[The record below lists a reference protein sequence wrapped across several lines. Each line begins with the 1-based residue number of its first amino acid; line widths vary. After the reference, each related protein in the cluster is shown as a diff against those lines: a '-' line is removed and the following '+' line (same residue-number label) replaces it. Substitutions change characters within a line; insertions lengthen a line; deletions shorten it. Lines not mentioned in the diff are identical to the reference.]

1 VTVFL
6 RPFGF
11 GTTAVSK
18 FDNELIRLNLNP
30 HDMGIDKDCVVD
42 LRGLTEVSSNGIG
55 DEGFDLSCRN
65 PADGAGLLGPSLQ
78 QSR

>member
-1 VTVFL
+1 MFSP
-6 RPFGF
+6 PFGLGIP
-11 GTTAVSK
+11 GTGK

-30 HDMGIDKDCVVD
+30 DDMGVDKDSILD
-42 LRGLTEVSSNGIG
+42 LSGLTKVISNGIG
-55 DEGFDLSCRN
+55 DEGFDLSCRY